1 MKNGRKNRNS
11 KAWSACGSWDK
22 KKNDEKLVTATRA
35 LSMCSSGFWL
45 FRNERRRSGSIEPIH
60 PRRPRECSSNR
71 LSTTLQSDNLIIHT
85 GRMNEENK
93 DAKVLRERTILI
105 SMGSVFFFRRCPFL
119 EIEIVILRWKTEE
132 DDFDGLCRSV
142 GKLER
147 EFENRSIQ
155 GESKKRRDNFR
166 RKGWF

>member
-71 LSTTLQSDNLIIHT
+71 LSTTLQSGNLIIHT
-85 GRMNEENK
+85 GRTNEENK
-93 DAKVLRERTILI
+93 DTKVLRERTVLI
-105 SMGSVFFFRRCPFL
+105 SMGSVFFSTVSVSRNRNRDSSLKNRRRWFRWSL
-119 EIEIVILRWKTEE
+119 QI
-132 DDFDGLCRSV
+132 
-142 GKLER
+142 
-147 EFENRSIQ
+147 
-155 GESKKRRDNFR
+155 R
-166 RKGWF
+166 RKTWTRIRESIDSRRIKKTKRQF